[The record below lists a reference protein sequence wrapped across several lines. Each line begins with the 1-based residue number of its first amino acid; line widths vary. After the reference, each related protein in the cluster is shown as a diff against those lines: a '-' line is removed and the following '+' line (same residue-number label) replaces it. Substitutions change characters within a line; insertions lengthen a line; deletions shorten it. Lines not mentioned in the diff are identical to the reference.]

1 MWSRSVVARNTVAKD
16 WEKLA
21 GEKGEKVSSSRLERM
36 MKLGGMGAGVAAS
49 SFAGKMKNLITRG
62 GDDDQELSDN
72 LKKNAE
78 KMADVLGEL
87 KGASM
92 KIGQILSADPEMIPP
107 EFAQGLE
114 RLQKSA
120 PPMTWMTVKSQIET
134 ALDLPIEAAFRDFN
148 PEPIGA
154 ASIGQV
160 HRATLDT
167 GEDVAIKVQYPG
179 VADALESDM
188 ETLRSM
194 LIWAR
199 PFIDRKRLNH
209 YFDEIREVLLI
220 EADYTREAEQL
231 ARFREHF
238 SEKPEF
244 RIPRP
249 YPELTRPTVLVMEYV
264 EGEKLDHALE
274 RLEQDERNVLLQRF
288 IGMYVWMFHELF
300 ELHADPHPGNFM
312 LDAEGR
318 LVLLD
323 FGAVRKF
330 EPAFS
335 DAILEL
341 LDTCW
346 EDDPERALR
355 IYEETG
361 FGGENFRFGDFD
373 PALITEYHEI
383 VLTPFMTTG
392 KFDFGDWKPAIES
405 KKFMMR
411 NPPFMKLVPPPDAL
425 LYFRVLSGIK
435 GLLARFG
442 AQINVYD
449 LAVETAERR
458 GVLTL

>member
-1 MWSRSVVARNTVAKD
+1 MAKD

-21 GEKGEKVSSSRLERM
+21 GEKGERVSSSRLERM

-49 SFAGKMKNLITRG
+49 SLAGKMKNFIGRRG
-62 GDDDQELSDN
+62 RDDEELTDN
-72 LKKNAE
+72 LRKNAE

-107 EFAQGLE
+107 EFAEGLE
-114 RLQKSA
+114 RLQRSA
-120 PPMTWMTVKSQIET
+120 PPMTWMTVKTQIET
-134 ALDLPIEAAFRDFN
+134 ALDLPIDAVFRDFN

-167 GEDVAIKVQYPG
+167 GEDVAIKIQYPG

-199 PFIDRKRLNH
+199 PFIDRERLNH

-220 EADYTREAEQL
+220 EADYVNEAEQL

-238 SEKPEF
+238 AEKPEF
-244 RIPRP
+244 RIPEP
-249 YPELTRPTVLVMEYV
+249 HIELTRPTVLIMEYI

-274 RLEQDERNVLLQRF
+274 RLEADERDVLLGRF

-312 LDAEGR
+312 LDEDGR
-318 LVLLD
+318 MVLLD
-323 FGAVRKF
+323 FGAVREF
-330 EPAFS
+330 EPEFS

-346 EDDPERALR
+346 ENDPERALR
-355 IYEETG
+355 IYEQTG
-361 FGGENFRFGDFD
+361 FGGENFRFEDFD
-373 PALITEYHEI
+373 PELITEYHEI
-383 VLTPFMTTG
+383 VLAPFMTTG
-392 KFDFGDWKPAIES
+392 KFDFGAWQPAIDS
-405 KKFMMR
+405 KTFMMR
-411 NPPFMKLVPPPDAL
+411 NPAFMKLIPPPDAL

-435 GLLARFG
+435 GLLAKFG
-442 AQINVYD
+442 ARINVYD